1 MIRRLLV
8 ACANWVYRH
17 YGVTIALLSEALT
30 EARDRADQAEHALA
44 TQGAVLQE
52 LREVSMGQT
61 ERVLA
66 LEHYERE
73 AARLSEVVESKASAI
88 EALRFK
94 LAALD
99 RVRPLIT
106 AAGPVLTALDA
117 IQDPVSSEWKHA
129 TAFGRLVKAHPQ
141 ASRRD
146 IGLAIEL
153 ALRGL

>member
-30 EARDRADQAEHALA
+30 DARARADQAEDALA
-44 TQGAVLQE
+44 QLGVVSEALRLTAAHHADRVQVLERFE
-52 LREVSMGQT
+52 L
-61 ERVLA
+61 
-66 LEHYERE
+66 E
-73 AARLSEVVESKASAI
+73 AARLTGIVEAKGSTI

-94 LAALD
+94 LAILD

-106 AAGPVLTALDA
+106 AAGPVLAGLEA
-117 IQDPVSSEWKHA
+117 IRDPVSSEWKHA
-129 TAFGRLVKAHPQ
+129 TAFGRLVKQYPTAD
-141 ASRRD
+141 RRD